1 MAQEDNYK
9 EGVDFEYVQGN
20 GDDNSNF
27 KTRHFFTKAE
37 KEARKNPKPVAK
49 AAPKAATKPKAKPKA
64 APKAGKI
71 TVTSLNPDTPPGSK
85 PAGMPGKKKDSGFSI
100 PGAAAAIAA
109 GSSMLGAGLR
119 GTKASATMPK
129 LLPAPPKAL
138 PAPPKA
144 LPAPPKALPAPQKL
158 IEKESAASEATTKP
172 KSSVRKTISP
182 KIAAPESKPSKS
194 QNSRRIGRVGGPMMG
209 EDPMFHAIGGGGFGS
224 VEELGR
230 DALFNMN
237 KGGVVKMK
245 EGSAKDTREDKA
257 MAKKSGMSMKKWESS
272 AADVKHDAP
281 NKMSSGGITKRGMG
295 VTKKATGGSMR
306 GTGAAVR
313 GKGFSGCY

>member
-37 KEARKNPKPVAK
+37 KEARKNPKPAAK
-49 AAPKAATKPKAKPKA
+49 AAPKAATKPKAKSKA

-109 GSSMLGAGLR
+109 GSSMLGAGA
-119 GTKASATMPK
+119 G
-129 LLPAPPKAL
+129 
-138 PAPPKA
+138 
-144 LPAPPKALPAPQKL
+144 
-158 IEKESAASEATTKP
+158 AASSGKGGRGAESSRAYNPNYGKGKGMP
-172 KSSVRKTISP
+172 EGPQGKMKSTEVGPRG
-182 KIAAPESKPSKS
+182 
-194 QNSRRIGRVGGPMMG
+194 NSGRGGPMLG
-209 EDPMFHAIGGGGFGS
+209 NDPMFHAISGGGFGAI
-224 VEELGR
+224 EDLNDRG
-230 DALFNMN
+230 LLQYK
-237 KGGVVKMK
+237 KGGMIK
-245 EGSAKDTREDKA
+245 EGTAKDMREDKA

-281 NKMSSGGITKRGMG
+281 NKMSSGGIAKRGMG

-306 GTGAAVR
+306 GTGCAVR
-313 GKGFSGCY
+313 GKGYSGSY